1 MIALDASVIAKW
13 FLEEP
18 KSSEALYYR
27 DLHAQKKEIII
38 APSILIYE
46 MANFFRYKK
55 DFTEREIVLALE
67 SLENFKIEIFNL
79 GFKDIIEAVL
89 LARERNI
96 TVYDSAYLLV
106 ALNFKCKF
114 VTADEKLYKKVKD
127 LGFVELL

>member
-1 MIALDASVIAKW
+1 MIVLDASVIAKW

-18 KSSEALYYR
+18 KSSEALHYR

-46 MANFFRYKK
+46 MANLFRYKNFIEK
-55 DFTEREIVLALE
+55 EIVLALE
-67 SLENFKIEIFNL
+67 ALENFKIEIFNL
-79 GFKDIIEAVL
+79 GFKDIIEAIL
-89 LARERNI
+89 LARERDI
-96 TVYDSAYLLV
+96 SVYDSAYLLV

>member
-1 MIALDASVIAKW
+1 MIVLDASVIAKW

-18 KSSEALYYR
+18 KSSEALHYR

-46 MANFFRYKK
+46 MANLFRYKNFIEK
-55 DFTEREIVLALE
+55 EIVLALE
-67 SLENFKIEIFNL
+67 ALENFKIEIFNL
-79 GFKDIIEAVL
+79 GFKDIIEAIL
-89 LARERNI
+89 LARERDI
-96 TVYDSAYLLV
+96 TVYDSAYLLI

>member
-1 MIALDASVIAKW
+1 MIVLDASVIAKW

-18 KSSEALYYR
+18 KSSKALHYR

-46 MANFFRYKK
+46 MANLFRYK
-55 DFTEREIVLALE
+55 DFTEKEIVLALE
-67 SLENFKIEIFNL
+67 ALENFKIEIFNL

-89 LARERNI
+89 LARERDI
-96 TVYDSAYLLV
+96 TVYDSVYLLV